1 MAEERSGEEGEEGR
15 SSASATNN
23 WRKEVDVKL
32 KRLHS
37 LLFGA
42 DLALERG
49 DHAAAGTLALRLI
62 GFLDSQTRDPIDAS
76 FVSPIRAEASS
87 KLAAASRAL
96 AVDSDRCVPLA
107 LPLLIFPE
115 IGCYPCL
122 SFVFRQ
128 AFEQA
133 RKDVGCIFLKK
144 GDVDME
150 KIKESKY
157 FQAFINRSKEDVAGD
172 LINNTSSC
180 SNSSAVKGS
189 DIKENQRIPDKQH
202 EKSSIHSAK
211 LMTQTKITSIYGNN
225 ASKPDNASHK
235 TVLDF
240 QSDISQEYTVVDNE
254 KTSNN
259 NPLKNKDGP
268 VCLQGEEVEK
278 PYGMTFRSKHRHSE
292 FTSPICEN
300 AKSPSSNEEANL
312 DISHHGFVTAR
323 TKLVI
328 V

>member
-107 LPLLIFPE
+107 LPLLIFS
-115 IGCYPCL
+115 GNRFL
-122 SFVFRQ
+122 S
-128 AFEQA
+128 
-133 RKDVGCIFLKK
+133 
-144 GDVDME
+144 
-150 KIKESKY
+150 
-157 FQAFINRSKEDVAGD
+157 
-172 LINNTSSC
+172 INNTSSC

-254 KTSNN
+254 KTSSN

-300 AKSPSSNEEANL
+300 AKSPSNNEEANL